1 MANERLDF
9 VTLELLDAK
18 LRRETPLEEVEL
30 RALEARKES

>member
-18 LRRETPLEEVEL
+18 VRREPLLEDVEPRPL
-30 RALEARKES
+30 KALKEG